1 MKLSIKLIITLVIS
15 FAYTYSYS
23 QEKNCKKSFLIAQYN
38 VENLFDTIDNPHKND
53 NDFLPKGR
61 KQWTSER
68 YWNKQ
73 EKIAKVISNIDSKH
87 FPDLISLVEIEDI
100 VVLQDLVK
108 ENSIAKV
115 KYKIIHHEGPDA
127 RGIDCALLY
136 NPKSFKLINTHF
148 YQVKMKD
155 NNYFKTR
162 EILYAKGRIKSKD
175 DIHIFVNHWPSRRG
189 GEKKS
194 APKRNLA
201 ASVLKHAV
209 DSIFKDDPQ
218 AKIIILGDFNDETNN
233 ESIKNILGAT
243 ADKNRKEPFLFD
255 MATLQDLKGEGSY
268 YYWRTKEWNMID
280 QMIIS
285 SGLLNATSGLQTINE
300 DMNIFNENWIMHKD
314 KNGNMSPAKTYGK
327 GYYGGYSDHL
337 PIYQYFY
344 YKCK

>member
-1 MKLSIKLIITLVIS
+1 MKLSISILTLAIS
-15 FAYTYSYS
+15 LLTYSCSYS
-23 QEKNCKKSFLIAQYN
+23 QDKSCKKSFLIAQYN

-53 NDFLPKGR
+53 NEFLPDGR
-61 KQWTSER
+61 KEWTSER
-68 YWNKQ
+68 YWDKQ
-73 EKIAKVISNIDSKH
+73 EKIAKVISSIDTKH

-108 ENSIAKV
+108 EKSIAKA

-136 NPKSFKLINTHF
+136 NPKTFKLVSTNF
-148 YQVKMKD
+148 YQVKMED

-162 EILYAKGRIKSKD
+162 EILYAKGLLKTKEEL
-175 DIHIFVNHWPSRRG
+175 HVFVNHWPSRRG
-189 GEKKS
+189 GEEKS

-209 DSIFKDDPQ
+209 DSIFRVDPQ
-218 AKIIILGDFNDETNN
+218 AKIVILGDFNDETNN
-233 ESIKNILGAT
+233 KSIKDILGAT
-243 ADKNRKEPFLFD
+243 ADKNRKEPYLYD

-285 SGLLNATSGLQTINE
+285 SALLNDNYGLQTIDN
-300 DMNIFNENWIMHKD
+300 DMNIFREEWIMHKD
-314 KNGNMSPAKTYGK
+314 EKGNLSPAKTYGR

-337 PIYQYFY
+337 PVYQYFY